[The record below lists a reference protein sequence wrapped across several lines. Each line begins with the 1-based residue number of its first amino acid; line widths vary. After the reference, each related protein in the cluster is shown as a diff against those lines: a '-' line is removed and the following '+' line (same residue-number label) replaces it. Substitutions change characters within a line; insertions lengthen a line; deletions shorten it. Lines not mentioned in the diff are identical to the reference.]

1 MGVMSQENSFIQ
13 DGKLTIRT
21 KYENGQWSAGGAGS
35 RNIFSASG
43 GRWEVRAKFP
53 NAKGIG
59 YAFLLWPEDGS
70 WPPEVDFAEGRVNGP
85 EVMGVYHWD
94 SDDKQEHR
102 FFDNQDMSGWHNYG
116 VIVDNDQI
124 TFTFDGQ
131 PWGEIKQPN
140 ITDKKMW
147 VGFQTG
153 AMDPNGWQNNTETVD
168 GGVPNS
174 LTPDVADIEIDHVAH
189 YTRG

>member
-1 MGVMSQENSFIQ
+1 
-13 DGKLTIRT
+13 
-21 KYENGQWSAGGAGS
+21 
-35 RNIFSASG
+35 
-43 GRWEVRAKFP
+43 
-53 NAKGIG
+53 
-59 YAFLLWPEDGS
+59 
-70 WPPEVDFAEGRVNGP
+70 
-85 EVMGVYHWD
+85 MGVYHWD